1 MQDLRIRRGF
11 ADLAHGQT
19 HYRSAGSEGEPLVIL
34 HASPGSSRQQVRL
47 IEDFA
52 GEARVFAP
60 DTPGNGDS
68 EPLGLHEPD
77 MVDLARAVLGFLDAM
92 GLEKVRLYGSH
103 TGASIATE
111 LAILAPER
119 VSHLVLDGLSAMS
132 PEELEDV
139 LEHYAHPFVPDLD
152 GAYLLRLFQFCRDQ
166 YLFFP
171 WYKRTRA
178 GRRDGGLGSAEDLH
192 AWVTEV
198 MKGAQTYHLNYR
210 AAFRWQPAPRLPQVR
225 CPVLLMAASNDPL
238 FDHSRDAAPHIV
250 DGGFL
255 ELPRLDAPEFRHV
268 RHQAMSAFFAG
279 ATPATL
285 EKTR

>member
-1 MQDLRIRRGF
+1 MTGPRIRRGF
-11 ADLAHGQT
+11 VDLSHGQT
-19 HYRSAGSEGEPLVIL
+19 HFRMAGEAGEPLVIV

-68 EPLGLHEPD
+68 EPIALTEPE
-77 MVDLARAVLGFLDAM
+77 MPRLARAVLEFLDAQ
-92 GLEKVRLYGSH
+92 GLDRVRLYGSH

-132 PEELEDV
+132 PDTLGDV
-139 LEHYAHPFVPDLD
+139 LAHYAHPFVPDLD
-152 GAYLLRLFQFCRDQ
+152 GAYLIRLFQFCRDQ

-171 WYKRTRA
+171 WYQRTRA

-210 AAFRWQPAPRLPQVR
+210 AAFRWQPAPRLPLVA
-225 CPVLLMAASNDPL
+225 CPTLLMAAINDPL
-238 FDHSRDAAPHIV
+238 FDHSREAAAHLV
-250 DGGFL
+250 NGRFL
-255 ELPRLDAPEFRHV
+255 ELPRLDAPEFRTM
-268 RHQAMSAFFAG
+268 RHDAMAAFFA
-279 ATPATL
+279 
-285 EKTR
+285 ERD

>member
-1 MQDLRIRRGF
+1 M
-11 ADLAHGQT
+11 
-19 HYRSAGSEGEPLVIL
+19 AGDAGEPLLII

-68 EPLGLHEPD
+68 EPLGPDEPE
-77 MVDLARAVLGFLDAM
+77 MTDLAAAVLAFLDAK
-92 GLEKVRLYGSH
+92 GLDRVRVYGSH

-111 LAILAPER
+111 LAIMAPGR

-139 LEHYAHPFVPDLD
+139 LANYAFPFQPDLD
-152 GAYLLRLFQFCRDQ
+152 GAYLIRLFQFCRDQ

-178 GRRDGGLGSAEDLH
+178 GRRDGGLGGADDLH

-198 MKGAQTYHLNYR
+198 MKGATTYHLNYR
-210 AAFRWQPAPRLPQVR
+210 AAFRWQPAPRLPLVQ
-225 CPVLLMAASNDPL
+225 CPTLLMAAINDPL
-238 FDHSRDAAPHIV
+238 FDHSRDAGAFLNSAP
-250 DGGFL
+250 GSRFL
-255 ELPRLDAPEFRHV
+255 ELPRMDDPEFRTV
-268 RHQAMSAFFAG
+268 RHDAMAALFAG
-279 ATPATL
+279 QG
-285 EKTR
+285 

>member
-1 MQDLRIRRGF
+1 MTDTATAPRIRRGF
-11 ADLAHGQT
+11 VDLSHGQT
-19 HYRSAGSEGEPLVIL
+19 HYRSAGDSGEPLVIV

-68 EPLGLHEPD
+68 EPIA
-77 MVDLARAVLGFLDAM
+77 LAEQEMPRLAQAVLEFMDAKGLDR
-92 GLEKVRLYGSH
+92 VRLYGSH

-119 VSHLVLDGLSAMS
+119 VSHLVLDGLSAME

-139 LEHYAHPFVPDLD
+139 LTHYAHPFVPDLD
-152 GAYLLRLFQFCRDQ
+152 GAYLIRLFQFCRDQ

-192 AWVTEV
+192 AWITEV
-198 MKGAQTYHLNYR
+198 MKGAQTYHFNYR
-210 AAFRWQPAPRLPQVR
+210 AAFKWQPAPRLPLVQ
-225 CPVLLMAASNDPL
+225 CPTLLMAAINDPL
-238 FDHSRDAAPHIV
+238 FDHSRDAAPALR
-250 DGGFL
+250 DGRFL
-255 ELPRLDAPEFRHV
+255 ELPRLDAPEFRTV
-268 RHQAMSAFFAG
+268 RHDAMAAFFAG
-279 ATPATL
+279 
-285 EKTR
+285 KD